1 MYDFRTPP
9 SIDNVSMMYNDYYIN
24 FTLKNLLV
32 SRNVGYQFVE
42 VNKIHIP
49 DTVGQMMW
57 ERYISDPYI
66 NKYIDKKGDLGVD
79 IIQNGYFWPF
89 VVYVK
94 NGEYYIREGVHRLYS
109 LNLCINNNIV
119 EDNYKVFC
127 IILDDK
133 NISINPFKIY
143 YPIEYKYCKNKIITD
158 KVCDKAYCDT
168 LNNGRIVD
176 VYTGEKTIYHKNDIQ
191 FSINSW
197 PAFLRDLIYKY
208 NNIKA
213 NMLINNEKYFNN
225 WIRDI
230 NAY

>member
-119 EDNYKVFC
+119 EDNYKVF
-127 IILDDK
+127 
-133 NISINPFKIY
+133 
-143 YPIEYKYCKNKIITD
+143 
-158 KVCDKAYCDT
+158 
-168 LNNGRIVD
+168 
-176 VYTGEKTIYHKNDIQ
+176 
-191 FSINSW
+191 
-197 PAFLRDLIYKY
+197 
-208 NNIKA
+208 
-213 NMLINNEKYFNN
+213 
-225 WIRDI
+225 
-230 NAY
+230 